1 MKNRGLD
8 QLGRRER
15 QIMEIIYRRGRANAA
30 EVLADLPDPPTYT
43 AVRGMLRLLESKGH
57 LRHEQDGPR
66 YVYFPTADHDRV
78 SKSAVRHLVRT
89 FFDNSA
95 SSAVAAMVGMYED
108 RWSDADLDSLE
119 KLIEKAR
126 GKGGAHDTVRFGTT
140 HQADYHPLARPRR
153 HRDIAKPESFV
164 PSPHSVRHARQQRSV
179 AVRDVDVAGVERPA
193 SAELFLGGAVLGE

>member
-1 MKNRGLD
+1 MREPARMCHRGSGLRVRAGLGVNLLTLCQCIDIMSRQAHLVAGSLHRGEVVMKNRGLEE
-8 QLGRRER
+8 LGRRER
-15 QIMEIIYRRGRANAA
+15 QIMDIIYRRGRANAA

-66 YVYFPTADHDRV
+66 YVYSPTADPERV

-95 SSAVAAMVGMYED
+95 GSAVAAMVGMYED
-108 RWSDADLDSLE
+108 RWSDEDLDNLE

-126 GKGGAHDTVRFGTT
+126 AKGGA
-140 HQADYHPLARPRR
+140 
-153 HRDIAKPESFV
+153 S
-164 PSPHSVRHARQQRSV
+164 
-179 AVRDVDVAGVERPA
+179 
-193 SAELFLGGAVLGE
+193 

>member
-30 EVLADLPDPPTYT
+30 EVVADIPHPPTSP
-43 AVRGMLRLLESKGH
+43 AGRRMVRLRESKGH

-66 YVYFPTADHDRV
+66 YVYSPPADPDRV
-78 SKSAVRHLVRT
+78 SKSAVKHLVRT

-108 RWSDADLDSLE
+108 RWSDDDLDNLE

-126 GKGGAHDTVRFGTT
+126 GSSKGGV
-140 HQADYHPLARPRR
+140 
-153 HRDIAKPESFV
+153 S
-164 PSPHSVRHARQQRSV
+164 
-179 AVRDVDVAGVERPA
+179 
-193 SAELFLGGAVLGE
+193 

>member
-1 MKNRGLD
+1 MKKTGLE

-57 LRHEQDGPR
+57 LRHEQEGAR
-66 YVYFPTADHDRV
+66 YVYFPTADPDRI

-95 SSAVAAMVGMYED
+95 SSAVAAMVGLYED
-108 RWSDADLDSLE
+108 HLTDADIQKLE
-119 KLIEKAR
+119 KLIDRAR
-126 GKGGAHDTVRFGTT
+126 SKGGA
-140 HQADYHPLARPRR
+140 
-153 HRDIAKPESFV
+153 S
-164 PSPHSVRHARQQRSV
+164 
-179 AVRDVDVAGVERPA
+179 
-193 SAELFLGGAVLGE
+193 

>member
-1 MKNRGLD
+1 MCSLQPGYVSVRGVRVLTLCQSIDILWSILRRRTMKNRGLD

-15 QIMEIIYRRGRANAA
+15 QIMEIVYRRGSANAA

-66 YVYFPTADHDRV
+66 YVYFPTANPDRV

-108 RWSDADLDSLE
+108 RWSDADLDNLE
-119 KLIEKAR
+119 KLIERAR
-126 GKGGAHDTVRFGTT
+126 GKGGA
-140 HQADYHPLARPRR
+140 
-153 HRDIAKPESFV
+153 S
-164 PSPHSVRHARQQRSV
+164 
-179 AVRDVDVAGVERPA
+179 
-193 SAELFLGGAVLGE
+193 

>member
-1 MKNRGLD
+1 MSIADDLPDPLEPNCGDCAMKNRGLD

-30 EVLADLPDPPTYT
+30 EVLADIPDPPTYT

-66 YVYFPTADHDRV
+66 YVYFPTADHGRV
-78 SKSAVRHLVRT
+78 SKSAVRHLVKT

-108 RWSDADLDSLE
+108 RWSDSDLASLE
-119 KLIEKAR
+119 KVIEKAR
-126 GKGGAHDTVRFGTT
+126 GKGGA
-140 HQADYHPLARPRR
+140 
-153 HRDIAKPESFV
+153 S
-164 PSPHSVRHARQQRSV
+164 
-179 AVRDVDVAGVERPA
+179 
-193 SAELFLGGAVLGE
+193 